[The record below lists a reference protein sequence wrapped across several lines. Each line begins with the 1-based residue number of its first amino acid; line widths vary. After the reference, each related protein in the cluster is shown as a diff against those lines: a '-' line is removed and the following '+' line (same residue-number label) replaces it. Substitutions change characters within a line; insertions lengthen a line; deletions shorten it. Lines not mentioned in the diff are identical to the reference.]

1 MQEPRLWFLPVDAS
15 QRSEQPSQFSDSE
28 DRPLQNKR
36 VVIVEDEG
44 ITHLQLRKIC
54 LQEGMMVAGS
64 ATNGARAVQL
74 VKETVPDLVL
84 MDIQMPVMNG
94 LDAAEKILSEM
105 RMCIIMLTAYNDE
118 EYRSRAL
125 MAGASGY
132 VLKPVTSTTLI
143 PEANEAYRRFLSRPV

>member
-1 MQEPRLWFLPVDAS
+1 MPQPRFWFSPGES
-15 QRSEQPSQFSDSE
+15 SNITSRESRFSHEESL
-28 DRPLQNKR
+28 LQNKR

-54 LQEGMMVAGS
+54 LQEGMVVAGS
-64 ATNGARAVQL
+64 ATNGMRAVQL
-74 VKETVPDLVL
+74 VKETNPDLVL

-105 RMCIIMLTAYNDE
+105 RICIIMLTAYNDD
-118 EYRSRAL
+118 EYRARAML
-125 MAGASGY
+125 AGASGY

-143 PEANEAYRRFLSRPV
+143 PEANEAYRKFLNKPA